1 MRPICVP
8 CSRFFKPDKNG
19 FEFLEMMPAGSDA
32 RPGNETPHRWE
43 PYKLWQGDRWK
54 CPRCLA
60 VIVVG
65 VGRQPIAEMH
75 HENFEEQVELRG
87 PLWKLNDC

>member
-1 MRPICVP
+1 
-8 CSRFFKPDKNG
+8 
-19 FEFLEMMPAGSDA
+19 
-32 RPGNETPHRWE
+32 
-43 PYKLWQGDRWK
+43 
-54 CPRCLA
+54 